1 MRLEAL
7 AAALIS
13 MTLTSPV
20 WAVAAV
26 PEISSNGSLAALF
39 TVAALVTI
47 LWERRRRA

>member
-26 PEISSNGSLAALF
+26 PEISSNGSWQLS

-47 LWERRRRA
+47 TWERRRRA